1 MRRRCAVLFDVD
13 GTLLDVTGNLRRVWA
28 EWAARHNLDPERS
41 LLVRTIR
48 DTAEW
53 RKRKV
58 EEFGDDVIARKR
70 GLRAKQALGA
80 LANFVE
86 AMPDDDPDLS
96 LYALHRVEEQ
106 DGKLVLTRDSLTLI
120 SRFGMD
126 RGAWQASRPTE
137 RQMRNVL
144 RRVDGI
150 EAQERHA
157 RKLRA
162 ERGYGDD

>member
-1 MRRRCAVLFDVD
+1 MRASQLAFPRFKDMDSVRTSADQRR
-13 GTLLDVTGNLRRVWA
+13 
-28 EWAARHNLDPERS
+28 

-53 RKRKV
+53 RHRKV
-58 EEFGDDVIARKR
+58 EEFSDDAIARKR
-70 GLRAKQALGA
+70 SLRAKQALGA

-86 AMPDDDPDLS
+86 AMPDGDSDLN
-96 LYALHRVEEQ
+96 LYALHRTEER
-106 DGKLVLTRDSLTLI
+106 DGRLLLAPDSLTLI

-137 RQMRNVL
+137 SQMRNVL

-150 EAQERHA
+150 EARERHA

-162 ERGYGDD
+162 EKGYGDD

>member
-1 MRRRCAVLFDVD
+1 MLSELAVPRLQHMDSVRTSAD
-13 GTLLDVTGNLRRVWA
+13 Q
-28 EWAARHNLDPERS
+28 RS
-41 LLVRTIR
+41 SLVKTIR

-58 EEFGDDVIARKR
+58 EEFDDDPIARKR
-70 GLRAKQALGA
+70 SLRAKQALGA

-86 AMPDDDPDLS
+86 GMPDDDPDLS
-96 LYALHRVEEQ
+96 LHALRRAEER
-106 DGKLVLTRDSLTLI
+106 DGRLLLSLDSFTLI

-137 RQMRNVL
+137 SQMRNVL
-144 RRVDGI
+144 RRIDGI
-150 EAQERHA
+150 EARERHA

-162 ERGYGDD
+162 ESGYGDD

>member
-1 MRRRCAVLFDVD
+1 MDAVR
-13 GTLLDVTGNLRRVWA
+13 TSA
-28 EWAARHNLDPERS
+28 EQRS
-41 LLVRTIR
+41 LVVKTIR
-48 DTAEW
+48 ETAEW

-58 EEFGDDVIARKR
+58 EEFSDDPVARKR
-70 GLRAKQALGA
+70 GLRARQALRA

-86 AMPDDDPDLS
+86 ALPDDDPDLN
-96 LYALHRVEEQ
+96 LYALRRAEEH
-106 DGKLVLTRDSLTLI
+106 DGKLLLALDSLTLI

-126 RGAWQASRPTE
+126 RGAWQATTPTE
-137 RQMRNVL
+137 SQMRNVL

-162 ERGYGDD
+162 ESGYGDD